1 MIYDKQKGS
10 PLEQNLQKYYESSF
24 DLFSSDG
31 WAYLIEDFQKIKDSV
46 DTLSSVTNVEEL
58 YFRKGQLDILT
69 LILKRKEMFTEVY
82 EGLKDETI
90 L

>member
-1 MIYDKQKGS
+1 MDKD
-10 PLEQNLQKYYESSF
+10 LDLQKYYEDSF
-24 DLFSSDG
+24 DMFASGG
-31 WAYLIEDFQKIKDSV
+31 WKYLLEDFQKIKDNVNS
-46 DTLSSVTNVEEL
+46 LSSVTNVEEL